1 MSQVYRSTHRLAP
14 GRQRPRRVTK
24 AQNSRAGTH
33 RTSRAVTIEGGRQ
46 VVIVALAGLA
56 ILDGFLSILIGLR

>member
-33 RTSRAVTIEGGRQ
+33 RPSRTVTIDAGRRAV
-46 VVIVALAGLA
+46 IVTLAGLA